1 MATGG
6 EDVDRPLSEEEETTL
21 EKIFTALGS
30 RPKTDSKEALRQW
43 MANVVAS
50 QPWLSADMPSAE
62 SVKTSNQQQGHHEF
76 ADSEPPVA
84 QHLAQPVISVVGRK
98 PWLTKFGGEEG
109 YDLWRHQLLSLHRE
123 NHSSQDIADAIRA
136 SLQGKAG
143 SLLVSLGPDATVD
156 EILTKLDSIY
166 GQVDEDA
173 DVLAAFYSARQ
184 GQSETVADW
193 SCRIEGLFSRV
204 RRLSDINGGTDEALR
219 QMFWT
224 GLRQE
229 LKDASAYQF
238 DTIKSFDELRKAIR
252 RVEKHPLAPV
262 KTEKT
267 VCNVTQSQ
275 PRKDHSESL
284 EAMVKQL
291 SSELKALKQEIKSVH
306 SKKPADT
313 QHSERKD
320 HYQLSGQNRQMSSN
334 NQASDNPAW
343 CQGRHNSW
351 QGGRIRDNR
360 QRGEVVCY
368 RCGEPEDAYTST
380 GEDAANAIAEDA
392 QPGHRTPMPS
402 TGEDAADAQA
412 PLYAHCQSVGEG
424 WSH

>member
-6 EDVDRPLSEEEETTL
+6 EDVDRPLSEEEERTL

-166 GQVDEDA
+166 EQVDEDA

-204 RRLSDINGGTDEALR
+204 CRLSDINGGTDEALR

-229 LKDASAYQF
+229 L
-238 DTIKSFDELRKAIR
+238 
-252 RVEKHPLAPV
+252 
-262 KTEKT
+262 
-267 VCNVTQSQ
+267 
-275 PRKDHSESL
+275 
-284 EAMVKQL
+284 
-291 SSELKALKQEIKSVH
+291 
-306 SKKPADT
+306 
-313 QHSERKD
+313 
-320 HYQLSGQNRQMSSN
+320 
-334 NQASDNPAW
+334 
-343 CQGRHNSW
+343 
-351 QGGRIRDNR
+351 
-360 QRGEVVCY
+360 
-368 RCGEPEDAYTST
+368 
-380 GEDAANAIAEDA
+380 
-392 QPGHRTPMPS
+392 
-402 TGEDAADAQA
+402 
-412 PLYAHCQSVGEG
+412 
-424 WSH
+424 